1 MCGDFNL
8 ANMDW
13 STGTAN
19 NGEAINTHFSKMV
32 QDNYLYQIINF
43 STRGNNI
50 LDLVLTSMPDKIVN
64 VQGFDDI
71 IDTDHKLISFDIN
84 FKIQKLTKVK

>member
-1 MCGDFNL
+1 M
-8 ANMDW
+8 
-13 STGTAN
+13 
-19 NGEAINTHFSKMV
+19 
-32 QDNYLYQIINF
+32 INF

-50 LDLVLTSMPDKIVN
+50 LELVLTGMPDKIVN

-84 FKIQKLTKVK
+84 FKIQKLPKVKRTVYKLKMQIV